1 MASRGKAS
9 RKRVQKQ
16 AMKSREL
23 GFDLGF
29 TNEKLPDYSALQDSN
44 LRNFFGSKNVQ
55 THLYANGLIDG
66 NGRVVNLDKNKSKL
80 FIIEQE
86 FKAAERADS
95 LRRKEEEEM
104 RHRVQQKRI
113 EMLEKARRAERLQ
126 RIKEDRE
133 IRQQI
138 LAASRSAVSIPVPTV
153 SRRTGNKSSG
163 AGSGSRKKKGSL
175 KKSPSMSSLQ
185 ENSQTDSENS
195 FFVTELHNTNQIS

>member
-1 MASRGKAS
+1 MKA
-9 RKRVQKQ
+9 
-16 AMKSREL
+16 REL

-29 TNEKLPDYSALQDSN
+29 RNEKLPSYNALQDAN
-44 LRNFFGSKNVQ
+44 LRQFFGCKNVQ
-55 THLYANGLIDG
+55 SHLYANGLIDG

-86 FKAAERADS
+86 FKAAERAQA

-138 LAASRSAVSIPVPTV
+138 MATSRSALSIPTPKPARRVPRDHESST
-153 SRRTGNKSSG
+153 KSK
-163 AGSGSRKKKGSL
+163 SRKRS
-175 KKSPSMSSLQ
+175 KSKSKSGMLSKMPSASSLQ
-185 ENSQTDSENS
+185 DNSQADSENS
-195 FFVTELHNTNQIS
+195 FFVTEIKESNQTE